1 MMSEMLLMPESLSH
15 LVGGER
21 LDARLAEPSLH
32 PPPPPHPTPPPQHT
46 PTLWC
51 WRTPPLPLYL
61 RATHTKRMGCDGA
74 EKNPN
79 NN

>member
-1 MMSEMLLMPESLSH
+1 MMSEMLLMTESLSH

-21 LDARLAEPSLH
+21 LDARLAEPLLH
-32 PPPPPHPTPPPQHT
+32 PPPQHT

-51 WRTPPLPLYL
+51 WRTPPLSPYL

-74 EKNPN
+74 KNKNRKPQ
-79 NN
+79 